1 MTRARR
7 GSVPLPSIVAALL
20 ALALLASVVACGT
33 SAASVAPVPSGL
45 TSPVEGVPIDIDA
58 EGFSKVTA
66 FVIRTA
72 EGEQL
77 RFAMGR
83 LENAVDFPPNHLAEH
98 LAASTRIRVFF
109 RDENGVPTAYRLED
123 VETP

>member
-1 MTRARR
+1 VTLAPRVARA
-7 GSVPLPSIVAALL
+7 VLAPLAALAIGAAVAACGS
-20 ALALLASVVACGT
+20 ASPT
-33 SAASVAPVPSGL
+33 IAPVASGL
-45 TSPVEGVPIDIDA
+45 ASPVEGVPIDIDA
-58 EGFSKVTA
+58 EGFSRVSS
-66 FVIRTA
+66 FVVRTA

-77 RFAMGR
+77 RFAMGT

-123 VETP
+123 ADTP